1 MPLVPS
7 ENADNSKR
15 DTMGRDN
22 VKWIGA
28 GVIAVLA
35 FVAGYWPQHQKYLN
49 AVEDLHSSDKQMREA
64 MASLRIYY
72 LENIMLQVLDRTAH
86 KEYKE
91 ARSLATQFFIE
102 VRADMARPDMT
113 KYSAELKDILHKS
126 DIIENV
132 LEKEDTAS
140 RDVLRGVMQ
149 QLARIVT
156 PPPTTDE
163 PPPVLR
169 GTPVPNN

>member
-1 MPLVPS
+1 MLFAPS

-22 VKWIGA
+22 VRWMGFI
-28 GVIAVLA
+28 VIAVLA
-35 FVAGYWPQHQKYLN
+35 FTVGYWPQRQKYLN
-49 AVEDLHSSDKQMREA
+49 AVEDLHSSDKQMKES

-72 LENIMLQVLDRTAH
+72 LENMMLQVLDLTAH

-91 ARSLATQFFIE
+91 ARSLTTQFFVE

-113 KYSAELKDILHKS
+113 KYSAELKGILDKR
-126 DIIENV
+126 DLIEAS
-132 LEKEDTAS
+132 LEKEDSAS
-140 RDVLRGVMQ
+140 RDLLRGVMQ

-156 PPPTTDE
+156 LPSMADDPPSI
-163 PPPVLR
+163 LR
-169 GTPVPNN
+169 GTPAPQS